1 MTALLALDGLHKR
14 FGGVTVI
21 DGLSTELHEGEVLG
35 IVGPNGA
42 GKTTLFNLI
51 SGELAP
57 DAGTVTFDGRDIT
70 AARVSTRCR
79 AGIGRTHQM
88 PLPFGGMTV
97 FENVLVGASHGAG
110 RRRHAAYDAC
120 ERVLAL
126 TGLAGR
132 ANTAAGN
139 LGLLDRKRL
148 EMARALATA
157 PRLLLLD
164 EVAGGLT
171 DPEVAELVATV
182 KAVQNEGVAIIWI
195 EHIVHALTSVV
206 GRLLCIAAGRVL
218 ADGDPAAVMAS
229 PEVRQVYLGSIDL
242 PPGTGSASSSARVSA
257 GEDTP

>member
-21 DGLSTELHEGEVLG
+21 DGLSTELREGEVLG

-57 DAGTVTFDGRDIT
+57 DAGTVTFNGRDIT
-70 AARVSTRCR
+70 AARASTRCR
-79 AGIGRTHQM
+79 AGIGRTHQL

-97 FENVLVGASHGAG
+97 FENVLVGAAHGAG
-110 RRRHAAYDAC
+110 RRGHAAYAAC
-120 ERVLAL
+120 DRVLAL

-171 DPEVAELVATV
+171 DPEVAELVVTV
-182 KAVQNEGVAIIWI
+182 REVQNEGVAIIWI

-218 ADGDPAAVMAS
+218 ADGEPAAVMAS
-229 PEVRQVYLGSIDL
+229 PQVRQVYLGNIDR
-242 PPGTGSASSSARVSA
+242 PSGPAGAGASA
-257 GEDTP
+257 GEDAP

>member
-70 AARVSTRCR
+70 AARASTRCR

-88 PLPFGGMTV
+88 PLPFSGMTV
-97 FENVLVGASHGAG
+97 FENVLVGAAHGAG
-110 RRRHAAYDAC
+110 RRKRAAYGAC

-126 TGLAGR
+126 TGLAAR

-148 EMARALATA
+148 EMARALATE

-182 KAVQNEGVAIIWI
+182 RAVHNEGVAIIWI

-218 ADGDPAAVMAS
+218 ADGDPVAVMAS
-229 PEVRQVYLGSIDL
+229 PQVRQVYLGNIDL
-242 PPGTGSASSSARVSA
+242 PPGPGKASGGAS
-257 GEDTP
+257 EDTP

>member
-21 DGLSTELHEGEVLG
+21 DGLSTELREGEVLG

-57 DAGTVTFDGRDIT
+57 DAGTVSFNGRDIT
-70 AARVSTRCR
+70 AARASTRCR
-79 AGIGRTHQM
+79 AGIGRTHQQ
-88 PLPFGGMTV
+88 PLPFEGMTV
-97 FENVLVGASHGAG
+97 FENVLVGAAHGAG
-110 RRRHAAYDAC
+110 RRGHAAYAAC
-120 ERVLAL
+120 ERVLGL

-171 DPEVAELVATV
+171 DPEVAELVVTV
-182 KAVQNEGVAIIWI
+182 REVQNEGVAIIWI
-195 EHIVHALTSVV
+195 EHIVHALTAVV
-206 GRLLCIAAGRVL
+206 GRLLCIAAGQVL

-229 PEVRQVYLGSIDL
+229 PQVRQVYLGSIDR
-242 PPGTGSASSSARVSA
+242 PAGQAGN
-257 GEDTP
+257 GEDAP

>member
-21 DGLSTELHEGEVLG
+21 DGLSTELREGEVLG

-57 DAGTVTFDGRDIT
+57 DAGTVTFNGRDIT
-70 AARVSTRCR
+70 AARASTRCR
-79 AGIGRTHQM
+79 AGIGRTHQQ
-88 PLPFGGMTV
+88 PLPFEGMTV
-97 FENVLVGASHGAG
+97 FENVLVGAAHGAG
-110 RRRHAAYDAC
+110 RRGHAAYAAC
-120 ERVLAL
+120 ERVLGL

-171 DPEVAELVATV
+171 DPEVAELVVTV
-182 KAVQNEGVAIIWI
+182 REVQNEGVAIIWI
-195 EHIVHALTSVV
+195 EHIVHALTAVV
-206 GRLLCIAAGRVL
+206 GRLLCIAAGQVL

-229 PEVRQVYLGSIDL
+229 PQVRQVYLGSIDR
-242 PPGTGSASSSARVSA
+242 PAGQAGN
-257 GEDTP
+257 GEDAP

>member
-21 DGLSTELHEGEVLG
+21 DGLSTELREGEVLG

-57 DAGTVTFDGRDIT
+57 DAGTVTFNGRDIT
-70 AARVSTRCR
+70 AARASTRCR
-79 AGIGRTHQM
+79 AGIGRTHQQ
-88 PLPFGGMTV
+88 PLPFEGMTV
-97 FENVLVGASHGAG
+97 FENVLVGAAHGAG
-110 RRRHAAYDAC
+110 RRGHAAYAAC
-120 ERVLAL
+120 ERVLGL

-171 DPEVAELVATV
+171 DPEVAELVVTV
-182 KAVQNEGVAIIWI
+182 REVQNEGVAIIWI
-195 EHIVHALTSVV
+195 EHIVHALTAVV
-206 GRLLCIAAGRVL
+206 GRLLCIAAGQVL

-229 PEVRQVYLGSIDL
+229 PQVRQVYLGSIDR
-242 PPGTGSASSSARVSA
+242 PAGRAGN
-257 GEDTP
+257 GEDAP

>member
-1 MTALLALDGLHKR
+1 MTALLTLDGLHKR

-21 DGLSTELHEGEVLG
+21 DGLSTELREGEVLG

-57 DAGTVTFDGRDIT
+57 DEGTVTFAGRDIT
-70 AARVSTRCR
+70 AARASTRCR
-79 AGIGRTHQM
+79 AGIGRTYQM

-97 FENVLVGASHGAG
+97 FENVLVGAAHGAG
-110 RRRHAAYDAC
+110 YRGRAAYAAC
-120 ERVLAL
+120 ERVLVL
-126 TGLAGR
+126 TGLDGR
-132 ANTAAGN
+132 ANTIAGN

-148 EMARALATA
+148 EMARALATE

-182 KAVQNEGVAIIWI
+182 SAVHDEGVAIIWI

-206 GRLLCIAAGRVL
+206 GRLLCLAAGRVL

-229 PEVRQVYLGSIDL
+229 PQVRQVYLGNIDL
-242 PPGTGSASSSARVSA
+242 PPDEDGVDSASIS
-257 GEDTP
+257 EDTP

>member
-21 DGLSTELHEGEVLG
+21 DGLSTELREGEVLG

-57 DAGTVTFDGRDIT
+57 DAGTVTFAGRDIT
-70 AARVSTRCR
+70 AARASTRCR

-88 PLPFGGMTV
+88 PLPFEGMTV
-97 FENVLVGASHGAG
+97 FENVLVGAAHGA
-110 RRRHAAYDAC
+110 RRRGHSAYGAC

-132 ANTAAGN
+132 ANIAAGN

-171 DPEVAELVATV
+171 DPEVAELVVTV
-182 KAVQNEGVAIIWI
+182 REVQNEGVAIIWI

-218 ADGDPAAVMAS
+218 ADGEPAAVMAS
-229 PEVRQVYLGSIDL
+229 PQVRQVYLGNIDR
-242 PPGTGSASSSARVSA
+242 PSGPAGAGASA
-257 GEDTP
+257 GEDAP